1 MKERTKK
8 IIKAL
13 GITQAE
19 FATNIGMSPQG
30 LSNFLNDRA
39 QEIPSDSLRKA
50 REIYHVDLDYWLAGV
65 GEMFI
70 SQFEIDSNKHLNQEF
85 ALLNRLRQTP
95 KIISLVEI
103 LTQVPDSKLDQVKG
117 ILQTFIEK

>member
-1 MKERTKK
+1 
-8 IIKAL
+8 
-13 GITQAE
+13 
-19 FATNIGMSPQG
+19 
-30 LSNFLNDRA
+30 
-39 QEIPSDSLRKA
+39 
-50 REIYHVDLDYWLAGV
+50 
-65 GEMFI
+65 MFI